1 MIRNASAPN
10 TSSCSILQHENIH
23 IHPVTSHINEPQSR
37 DCACL
42 CLQPAREETEEKEK
56 KPSSPQETSVLSP
69 LKVTKKMKMVVCHVT
84 LLDGNQFT
92 CEVEV
97 RPVSQQHIL

>member
-1 MIRNASAPN
+1 MTVCVS
-10 TSSCSILQHENIH
+10 
-23 IHPVTSHINEPQSR
+23 V
-37 DCACL
+37 CA
-42 CLQPAREETEEKEK
+42 QPAREETEGESDEKERK
-56 KPSSPQETSVLSP
+56 QLSPQETSVLSP

-97 RPVSQQHIL
+97 RLSAARVVNYSSVERK